1 VKSPV
6 VLVIV
11 MLALSSGGCGT
22 VCNFVGAV
30 TPVGDEKEVRPPLIY
45 GGIQMDFNVLAKL
58 DTSKPLFTPSQ
69 GGDGRDAAFALLFIP
84 ALLLAEGSLTL
95 VGDTLTLPITIPLNM
110 PCPPWLDFSSRKP
123 TAAKAADP
131 PAVQLGAPASAPS
144 AEP

>member
-6 VLVIV
+6 ALVVV

-30 TPVGDEKEVRPPLIY
+30 TPVGGEKEVRPPQVY
-45 GGIQMDFNVLAKL
+45 GGVQFDFNVLSKW
-58 DTSKPLFTPSQ
+58 DPSKPLFNPPP
-69 GGDGRDAAFALLFIP
+69 GGGNERDAAFALLVIP

-110 PCPPWLDFSSRKP
+110 PRPPWWPSSLDIFPR
-123 TAAKAADP
+123 
-131 PAVQLGAPASAPS
+131 ASAN
-144 AEP
+144 